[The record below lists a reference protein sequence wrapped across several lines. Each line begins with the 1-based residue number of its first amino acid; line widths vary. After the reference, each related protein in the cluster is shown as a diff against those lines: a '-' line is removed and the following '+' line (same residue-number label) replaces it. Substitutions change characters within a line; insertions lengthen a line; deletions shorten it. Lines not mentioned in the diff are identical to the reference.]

1 MYALLCATN
10 RYIYCRYVYDVSE
23 DANGIDGLVPF
34 RLTVNGESGKPEVQ
48 GFKKGYQRPLKYPWV
63 KDCQRIEISVS
74 DSTWRT
80 LLLKVM
86 GNIWPWRQDKAC
98 EQVLVLGRLAAW
110 TGVEDIVCVQR
121 WPHYTICRVA
131 PVYVYI
137 PGNVMGSTKEKS
149 NTW

>member
-48 GFKKGYQRPLKYPWV
+48 GFKKGYPRPLKYPWV

-74 DSTWRT
+74 DSTGRT

-86 GNIWPWRQDKAC
+86 GNIWPWRKVNAG
-98 EQVLVLGRLAAW
+98 EQVLVLGRIAEW
-110 TGVEDIVCVQR
+110 KGVEEIGRVQR
-121 WPHYTICRVA
+121 MPEHMQGDRK
-131 PVYVYI
+131 
-137 PGNVMGSTKEKS
+137 STRLNS
-149 NTW
+149 SH